1 VSRPTPDLEDRY
13 GAASRTRR
21 PLLVAGA
28 VALAVVGVAWAV
40 WAGVVHSRPEVSSQL
55 VGFHVAGQHA
65 ATARFTVARRD
76 GDVRASCLLRAYA
89 EDHSVVGE
97 LPVPVA
103 SGAPTRSVV
112 ATVRTERRATA
123 VELVGCSAPGQ
134 EERR

>member
-1 VSRPTPDLEDRY
+1 
-13 GAASRTRR
+13 
-21 PLLVAGA
+21 
-28 VALAVVGVAWAV
+28 
-40 WAGVVHSRPEVSSQL
+40 
-55 VGFHVAGQHA
+55 
-65 ATARFTVARRD
+65 
-76 GDVRASCLLRAYA
+76 VRASCLLRAYA

-97 LPVPVA
+97 LPVPVE